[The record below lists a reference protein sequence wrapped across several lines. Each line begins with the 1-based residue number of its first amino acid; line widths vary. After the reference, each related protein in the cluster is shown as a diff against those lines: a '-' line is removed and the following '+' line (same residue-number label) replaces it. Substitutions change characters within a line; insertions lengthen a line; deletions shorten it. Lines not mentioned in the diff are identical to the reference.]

1 MNKQDLVQQVSAD
14 LESTDFAD
22 KVYALLFTSLR
33 ALLSCTGAPD
43 TEINDGMDKISG
55 RIADEKSTVQDA
67 LDAAS
72 EEIQRLTDLAQQQIG
87 KA

>member
-1 MNKQDLVQQVSAD
+1 MNKKDLVQQVSAD

-43 TEINDGMDKISG
+43 TAITDGMDNIVNRLS
-55 RIADEKSTVQDA
+55 DEKSTVQDA
-67 LDAAS
+67 LSATT
-72 EEIQRLTDLAQQQIG
+72 EELQRLTNLAQQQVE

>member
-1 MNKQDLVQQVSAD
+1 MNEKDLVQQVSAD

-33 ALLSCTGAPD
+33 ALLGCTGASD
-43 TEINDGMDKISG
+43 AAINDGMDNISS
-55 RIADEKSTVQDA
+55 RISDEKSTVRDA
-67 LDAAS
+67 LNATS
-72 EEIQRLTDLAQQQIG
+72 EELQRLTGLAQQQVG

>member
-1 MNKQDLVQQVSAD
+1 MNKEDLMQQVSAD

-43 TEINDGMDKISG
+43 AAITDAMDNISN
-55 RIADEKSTVQDA
+55 RISDEKSTVQDA
-67 LDAAS
+67 LNATS
-72 EEIQRLTDLAQQQIG
+72 EELQRLTSLAQQQVG

>member
-1 MNKQDLVQQVSAD
+1 MNKEDLVQQVSAD

-33 ALLSCTGAPD
+33 ALLSCTGASD
-43 TEINDGMDKISG
+43 TAITEGLDNISK
-55 RIADEKSTVQDA
+55 RVSDEKSTVQDA
-67 LDAAS
+67 LNATS
-72 EEIQRLTDLAQQQIG
+72 EELQRLVASVQQESS

>member
-1 MNKQDLVQQVSAD
+1 MNKEDLVQQVSAD
-14 LESTDFAD
+14 LKSTDFAD

-43 TEINDGMDKISG
+43 AAINDGMDKISG
-55 RIADEKSTVQDA
+55 RIADEKSTVQDV